1 MIKVVHTLGGGVW
14 GGCGRRVVCGF
25 VVFGCFLDVKEGL
38 EGGGIRFVWSLAVG
52 ACENS
57 VGAVLS
63 SDLAG
68 GADMVAGVVLTST
81 ELTSDLLSAN
91 CGVVSNALAGIALA
105 VGLCISVCSTPC
117 LYSSNK

>member
-1 MIKVVHTLGGGVW
+1 MIKVVHTLGRDVG
-14 GGCGRRVVCGF
+14 GGCGRRIVGGF
-25 VVFGCFLDVKEGL
+25 VVFRCFVDVKEGL
-38 EGGGIRFVWSLAVG
+38 AGGGSRFVLSRAVG
-52 ACENS
+52 AFENS

-68 GADMVAGVVLTST
+68 GANMVACVVFTST

-91 CGVVSNALAGIALA
+91 CGVVSKALAGIALA
-105 VGLCISVCSTPC
+105 VGLCVSVCSTPC